1 MTTLTVS
8 SSEFRRNM
16 PSIVGKAEETGAS
29 IVVIK
34 NSRPWFEINPIS
46 RAKVPTE
53 ETLQALQEIE
63 ARRKDPDAP
72 IYHDI
77 NDLFADLVSRC
88 TAYSRPRPSSET
100 SNAARRSIGTCG
112 P

>member
-16 PSIVGKAEETGAS
+16 PSIVDKAEEAGAS

-34 NSRPWFEINPIS
+34 NSRPWFEIKPLPQS
-46 RAKVPTE
+46 RSKAPTE
-53 ETLQALQEIE
+53 ETLQALREIE

-72 IYHDI
+72 IYRDAEQF
-77 NDLFADLVSRC
+77 FADLG
-88 TAYSRPRPSSET
+88 
-100 SNAARRSIGTCG
+100 I
-112 P
+112 